1 VVSGQTCPNTTRP
14 AAFPREDGDVVAL
27 LISPRSASTTGSEFA
42 VDAGFLKE
50 V

>member
-1 VVSGQTCPNTTRP
+1 VSEYRHTRRRL
-14 AAFPREDGDVVAL
+14 PREDGDVVAQL
-27 LISPRSASTTGSEFA
+27 VSPRSASTTGSEFA